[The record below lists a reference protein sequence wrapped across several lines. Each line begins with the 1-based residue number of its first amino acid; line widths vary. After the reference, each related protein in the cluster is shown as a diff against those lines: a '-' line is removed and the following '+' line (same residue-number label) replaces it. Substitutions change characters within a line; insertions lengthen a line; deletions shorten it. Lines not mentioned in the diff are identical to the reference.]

1 MKKKEKKYYGK
12 KKKFYSFFLK
22 IFIPFI
28 IVTSILG
35 GIITAFL
42 NLTFQNNISSNV
54 QAAEKTIRQAGI
66 KYWNIYQTELEE
78 QKDADYEFQTPYDH
92 YIGNMIYLNN
102 LSMAVLNDSEL
113 VSMQGFIHLYQK
125 DDADNLTEITDQKDK
140 VFLQINDTSENKYM
154 LYCDNDIFEAAVPEI
169 KDMSADFSLDKMNE
183 IYVSGMQFYPASY
196 TCFADGEEQERTVS
210 EIPDGY
216 VKLDQSSG
224 FTIPHG
230 VVGCIPTSLKVDRYT
245 GTDEIVNDYRNSSNW
260 EYVEDT
266 EKCAYGTH
274 AVYAFPINN
283 DNTAFAVIDYHYNIV
298 KSLMGHMI
306 IYTWLGVV
314 LGSALISLLIAYI
327 MYRSYKSAY
336 DMEQYRRT
344 TSNAMAHDL
353 KSPLAVI
360 SLYAENLKSGKNPE
374 KNQYYMDGILNEVK
388 AMNEQVASI
397 LDMAKA
403 EDVNTEL
410 HKTKVDIGNII
421 NTAAEVYAETIK
433 TKNIRLDIQGSCQIE
448 ADETLMY
455 QAVMN
460 MMDNAIKYVTKD
472 GKITV
477 QMSDESLS
485 IQNTS
490 EPIPEDVL
498 RNIWNPFVKG
508 DNSRHGHKGTGLGL
522 SIVKTIMDR
531 HGFTCEMKNT
541 GDGVKVKVD
550 FR

>member
-28 IVTSILG
+28 VVTSILG

-54 QAAEKTIRQAGI
+54 QAAEKTIRQTGV
-66 KYWNIYQTELEE
+66 KYWDIYQTELEE
-78 QKDADYEFQTPYDH
+78 QKDAEYEFQTPYNH

-102 LSMAVLNDSEL
+102 LSMAVLNDSEV

-125 DDADNLTEITDQKDK
+125 DDAGNLTEITDQKDK

-154 LYCDNDIFEAAVPEI
+154 LYCDNDIFGTAVPEM
-169 KDMSADFSLDKMNE
+169 KDMSADFSFDKMNE
-183 IYVSGMQFYPASY
+183 VYVSGMQFYPASY

-216 VKLDQSSG
+216 VKLDQSSE

-245 GTDEIVNDYRNSSNW
+245 GTDDIVNDYQNNSNW
-260 EYVEDT
+260 EYVEDI

-274 AVYAFPINN
+274 TVYAFPINN
-283 DNTAFAVIDYHYNIV
+283 DNTAFAVIDYHYNIA

-314 LGSALISLLIAYI
+314 LGSALISLVIAYI

-374 KNQYYMDGILNEVK
+374 KNQYYMEGILNEVK

-410 HKTKVDIGNII
+410 HKTKVDIGSII

-433 TKNIRLDIQGSCQIE
+433 TKNIRLDIQGSCQID

-460 MMDNAIKYVTKD
+460 MMDNAVKYVTKD

-477 QMSDESLS
+477 QMSNESLS

-498 RNIWNPFVKG
+498 KSIWNPFVKG

-531 HGFTCEMKNT
+531 HGFTCEMKNA
-541 GDGVKVKVD
+541 GDGVKVKIR
-550 FR
+550 F